1 VKALL
6 ATSGRFHTFAL
17 ARELRARSALGQVIT
32 GFPWFKV
39 ARENLERGHVRTR
52 PVAQMLSFALKRSR
66 LSNPQIDQRLLL
78 KTMRGV
84 DGLARKLVDESDAF
98 VALSGS
104 GLQTGSLFRAQDK
117 PFICDRGSSH
127 ILYQQ
132 NILNEECDLNGA
144 PRPFF
149 DPRIVERELREYE
162 ISNAI
167 TVPSRFAERS
177 FSTHN
182 FPSGKVRRISYGVNL
197 ANFYPTA
204 SPAPNRFDVLFVGSL
219 CLRKGLPYLL
229 KAFSKFSHPHKRLT
243 LVGSQTPETIY
254 FSKLLSQDNVRV
266 LGHVPHLKLKDVMS
280 RSHAMVLPSVEEGL
294 ALVMAETL
302 ACGCP
307 VIATENTGAEDLF
320 ENGKEGFI
328 VPIRSEAAL
337 SEKLQIL
344 ADNPIQRE
352 TMSHAAVARGISQ
365 SGWTQYGDQYFDLLH
380 ELIQSPLASRRSGP
394 DIQRQITVSNP

>member
-17 ARELRARSALGQVIT
+17 ARELRARSALGQVVT
-32 GFPWFKV
+32 GFPRFKV
-39 ARENLERGHVRTR
+39 ARENLEPGHVRTA
-52 PVAQMLSFALKRSR
+52 PAGQMLSFALKKLR

-78 KTMRGV
+78 ETMRRV
-84 DGLARKLVDESDAF
+84 DGLAGKLVDQSDVF

-104 GLQTGSLFRAQDK
+104 GLQTGTLFRAQDK
-117 PFICDRGSSH
+117 PYVCDRGSSH

-132 NILNEECDLNGA
+132 NILNEESDLNGA

-162 ISNAI
+162 TSSVI
-167 TVPSRFAERS
+167 TVPSRFAEQS
-177 FSTHN
+177 FSN
-182 FPSGKVRRISYGVNL
+182 QNLPAGKVRRISYGVNL
-197 ANFYPTA
+197 ANFHPTA
-204 SPAPNRFDVLFVGSL
+204 SPDHDRFDVLFVGSL

-229 KAFSKFSHPHKRLT
+229 RAFSKFNHPRKRMT
-243 LVGSQTPETIY
+243 LVGSQTPDTIY
-254 FSKLLSQDNVRV
+254 FSKLLTQDNVRV
-266 LGHVPHLKLKDVMS
+266 LGHVPHLKLKDIMS

-307 VIATENTGAEDLF
+307 VIATKNTGAEDLF
-320 ENGKEGFI
+320 EDGKEGFI

-344 ADNPIQRE
+344 ADNPILRE
-352 TMSHAAVARGISQ
+352 KMSHAAVSRGVSQ
-365 SGWTQYGDQYFDLLH
+365 SGWTQYGDQYFDLLQ
-380 ELIQSPLASRRSGP
+380 ELA
-394 DIQRQITVSNP
+394 